1 MSLIRELMF
10 SGNIDIDY
18 LRRYTNAP
26 WLVIRNPGADDDGL
40 FYRDADG
47 NPQVLD
53 QKTGSAVAHQTRNMS
68 AAMHGEILLDNGGVA
83 VPAFVLISETYMQ
96 ESLSPEAS
104 GERDS
109 CI

>member
-1 MSLIRELMF
+1 MF
-10 SGNIDIDY
+10 SGIDVDY

-53 QKTGSAVAHQTRNMS
+53 QKTGLAVPHQTKNVS
-68 AAMHGEILLDNGGVA
+68 TAMRGEISLDNGGVA
-83 VPAFVLISETYMQ
+83 VPAFVLISETYMHDSFRL
-96 ESLSPEAS
+96 SLFL
-104 GERDS
+104 
-109 CI
+109 